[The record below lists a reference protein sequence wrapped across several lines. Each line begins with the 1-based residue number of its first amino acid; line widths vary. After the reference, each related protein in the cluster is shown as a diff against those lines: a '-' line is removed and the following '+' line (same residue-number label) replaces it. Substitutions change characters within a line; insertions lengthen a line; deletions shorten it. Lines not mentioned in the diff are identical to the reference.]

1 MAEENFGI
9 TDSEGED
16 EDGNKVKMRRKR
28 SLTKGVTGRAGNSSS
43 GHGGVDSHVPAIPVE
58 MTDSASHQNSSD
70 LVRDAVKDDRAIVAE
85 KVEDINVKTVVGPQ
99 SSTKDVS
106 DVSFRHDESPRNA
119 AVAPS
124 DFKAIA
130 AASAADAS
138 VFTFGDDDDYDSD
151 EDQQ

>member
-1 MAEENFGI
+1 M
-9 TDSEGED
+9 
-16 EDGNKVKMRRKR
+16 KMRRKR
-28 SLTKGVTGRAGNSSS
+28 SLTKDVTGHAGNSSS
-43 GHGGVDSHVPAIPVE
+43 GHVGEDPHVPAVPVE
-58 MTDSASHQNSSD
+58 MTDGASYQNTSD

-85 KVEDINVKTVVGPQ
+85 KVEDISVKTAVGPQ
-99 SSTKDVS
+99 SNAKVVS
-106 DVSFRHDESPRNA
+106 DVSFRHDESPKNA